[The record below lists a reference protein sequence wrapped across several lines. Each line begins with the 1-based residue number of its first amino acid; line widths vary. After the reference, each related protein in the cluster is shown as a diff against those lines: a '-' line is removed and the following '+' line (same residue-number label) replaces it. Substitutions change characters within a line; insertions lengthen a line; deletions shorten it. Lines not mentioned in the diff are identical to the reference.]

1 MFLSNEAYVL
11 REIRPHCPSK
21 LQVLDRDAHY
31 CWIVGVDEG
40 GTIPF
45 MRM

>member
-1 MFLSNEAYVL
+1 M
-11 REIRPHCPSK
+11 RRTRGGRPRRGRDAG
-21 LQVLDRDAHY
+21 LVVDDDRDAHY
-31 CWIVGVDEG
+31 CWMVGVDEG